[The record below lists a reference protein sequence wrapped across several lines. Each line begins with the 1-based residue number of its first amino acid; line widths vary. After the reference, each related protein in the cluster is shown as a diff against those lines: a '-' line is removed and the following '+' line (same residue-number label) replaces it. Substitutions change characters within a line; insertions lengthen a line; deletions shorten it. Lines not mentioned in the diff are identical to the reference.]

1 MILDE
6 GGETASLL
14 WTLCAGDEFV
24 HFGEPLFLGGG
35 EFRHLSGMLRR
46 SAIGVDLADLLG
58 EVAALPEE
66 LGEGELGF
74 RQAALAVAIVAPA
87 LLVASD
93 DQADLGGV
101 ADWGGGVGLVEIG
114 AGLCEAIDVG
124 GGNVGRGLREK
135 AQVGGAEVIGE
146 ESPRRSRRGKEGAIW
161 RRRGAEE
168 GRQRKI

>member
-66 LGEGELGF
+66 LGDGALGF

-114 AGLCEAIDVG
+114 GGLCEAIDVG

-146 ESPRRSRRGKEGAIW
+146 ESPRRSRRGK
-161 RRRGAEE
+161 RRRNMAKE
-168 GRQRKI
+168 GRKRKI